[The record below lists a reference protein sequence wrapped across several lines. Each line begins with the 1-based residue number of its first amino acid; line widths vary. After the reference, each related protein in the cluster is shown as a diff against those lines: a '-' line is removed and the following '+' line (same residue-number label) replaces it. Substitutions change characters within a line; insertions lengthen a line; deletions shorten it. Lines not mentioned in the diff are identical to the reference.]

1 MNRNLSVI
9 IAEDDPVNQ
18 EITLRMLRKLGI
30 KAIAAANGLEV
41 LQALEKHS
49 YDMILMDIQMPEM
62 DGIQAAKIIRE
73 RWSHGP
79 SIIFITDCDSITY
92 RERCFDAGANEFLA
106 KPVKMEKLTA
116 AIENSQTMAMP
127 PPMACVHDAGSI

>member
-30 KAIAAANGLEV
+30 RAIAAANGLEV
-41 LQALEKHS
+41 LQALEKHN

-62 DGIQAAKIIRE
+62 DGIRATKIIRE

-79 SIIFITDCDSITY
+79 SIIFITDCDSNAY
-92 RERCFDAGANEFLA
+92 RERCFDAGADEFLV
-106 KPVKMEKLTA
+106 KPVKIGALTA
-116 AIENSQTMAMP
+116 AIDLVST
-127 PPMACVHDAGSI
+127 SS

>member
-1 MNRNLSVI
+1 
-9 IAEDDPVNQ
+9 
-18 EITLRMLRKLGI
+18 MLRKLGI

-41 LQALEKHS
+41 LQALEKHN

-79 SIIFITDCDSITY
+79 SIIFITDCDSNAY
-92 RERCFDAGANEFLA
+92 RERCFDAGADEFLV
-106 KPVKMEKLTA
+106 KPVKIGALTA
-116 AIENSQTMAMP
+116 AIDLVST
-127 PPMACVHDAGSI
+127 SS

>member
-1 MNRNLSVI
+1 LNRNLSVI

-62 DGIQAAKIIRE
+62 DGIRATKIIRE
-73 RWSHGP
+73 RWSQGP
-79 SIIFITDCDSITY
+79 SIIFITDCDSNAY
-92 RERCFDAGANEFLA
+92 RERCFNAGANEFLV
-106 KPVKMEKLTA
+106 KPVKIDTLTS
-116 AIENSQTMAMP
+116 AIDLVST
-127 PPMACVHDAGSI
+127 SS

>member
-1 MNRNLSVI
+1 LNRNLSVI

-30 KAIAAANGLEV
+30 KAKAAANGLELLQV
-41 LQALEKHS
+41 LERQPC
-49 YDMILMDIQMPEM
+49 DMILMDIQMPEM
-62 DGIQAAKIIRE
+62 DGIQAARIIRE

-79 SIIFITDCDSITY
+79 SIIFVTDCDSGSY
-92 RERCFDAGANEFLA
+92 RELCFDAGANEFLA